1 LLLLAAAQAAAL
13 PASYLSCSLS
23 CLRAYQHY
31 WFFVNLQQALDRS
44 LIGLALAAARPA
56 TEAGPQPASVSV
68 RVKAFPWP
76 ATLEDLGAASA
87 AAFFNLLLVYAFLA
101 PTRWGP
107 AAAPDGS
114 CCRRCL

>member
-1 LLLLAAAQAAAL
+1 MPSSL
-13 PASYLSCSLS
+13 PNLQPPCH
-23 CLRAYQHY
+23 RAYQHY

-44 LIGLALAAARPA
+44 LIGLALAEARPA
-56 TEAGPQPASVSV
+56 TEAGPQPATVSV

-101 PTRWGP
+101 PTR
-107 AAAPDGS
+107 
-114 CCRRCL
+114 